1 MVAVDYDKDFI
12 DFYCQLYVPHVQK
25 LQIKLSWFVEH

>member
-12 DFYCQLYVPHVQK
+12 DFYCQLYIPQEQK
-25 LQIKLSWFVEH
+25 PSNQTLVVR